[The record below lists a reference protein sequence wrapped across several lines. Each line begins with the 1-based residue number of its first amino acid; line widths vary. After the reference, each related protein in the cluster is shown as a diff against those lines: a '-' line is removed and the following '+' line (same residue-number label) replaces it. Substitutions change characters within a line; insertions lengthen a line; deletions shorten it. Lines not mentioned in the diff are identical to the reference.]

1 MAYNTFVDGDK
12 LSLLSNPGVLSY
24 RAKGSLGAYTKALF
38 ANGAAYA
45 KSTEVSTVS
54 FDDVGD
60 VEDQVSKETV
70 EVSISTGRVLDLD
83 FLAAVSGGL
92 AAVTNTPGAETT
104 TSPAQRIPSGS
115 WNYNKFIMLSGQ
127 NASKAK
133 QTIVSVVGS
142 TDGALA
148 VAVDYDQV
156 DLPDVGWGIIV
167 KDSSK
172 VTTELQYL
180 DVTYTYTPLVSK
192 ILKTGGVK
200 TITPLELKFETI
212 DAANKVVTY
221 NFYNCYPDGNIGH
234 GFSPENSAEPATM
247 DLKFVAKV
255 DTSSD
260 PGDQLFNVT
269 ITG

>member
-24 RAKGSLGAYTKALF
+24 RAKGSTGAYTKALF

-60 VEDQVSKETV
+60 VEDQISKETV

-92 AAVTNTPGAETT
+92 ATVTNTAGTLVSAATLVAASGA
-104 TSPAQRIPSGS
+104 
-115 WNYNKFIMLSGQ
+115 WNYNKFIMIPGQ
-127 NASKAK
+127 NATKAM
-133 QTIVSVVGS
+133 QTIASVVGS
-142 TDGALA
+142 VDGALD

-156 DLPDVGWGIIV
+156 NLPEVGWGLIV

-172 VTTELQYL
+172 VTTEVQTIT
-180 DVTYTYTPLVSK
+180 VTYSYTPADVK
-192 ILKTGGVK
+192 EMKVGGVK
-200 TITPLELKFETI
+200 TITPLELRFETI

-255 DTSSD
+255 DTARAV
-260 PGDQLFNVT
+260 GDQLFNVT